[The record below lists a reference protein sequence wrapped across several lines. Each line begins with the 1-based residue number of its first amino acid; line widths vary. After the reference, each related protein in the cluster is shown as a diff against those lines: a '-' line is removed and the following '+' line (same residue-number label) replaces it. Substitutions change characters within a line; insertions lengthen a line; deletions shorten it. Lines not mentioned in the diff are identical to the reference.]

1 MIKFA
6 LNIKLRYML
15 RKVLSLL
22 FFIGF
27 LVNSN
32 LIAQTCGGNE
42 IVDIGGADGSFE
54 SCASL
59 VISPAL
65 NNDVTCGNWFND
77 IGTGDTHDE
86 NNNMSLSPSPDG
98 GVFAALYYGPTSTG
112 GTFTESFYTE
122 VDNLTEG
129 KVYTL
134 KFYFVNT
141 GMYST
146 IYPSADVKA
155 KVTFGAEVKETSVY
169 TFEGYGSQVWDEII
183 MNFTATSTT
192 QRLTFESVGLL
203 NGRGYM
209 GIDGVRLTTT
219 SETGNNGP
227 VANDDGNIVN
237 EGELT
242 VGNVFDND
250 TDADGDLLQIVS
262 IIKLPDHGSL
272 TSNSS
277 TGEYVYQHYG
287 EEEFSDLFTYVVSDG
302 NCTDTADVVI
312 SITPKNDPPVVIQD
326 TFYVNE
332 GDTLT
337 VLNSD
342 PNLIINN
349 DIDPDNTVSDF
360 TAQLSIPTLYNATG
374 TTFMLGSKGAFQ
386 YIHGCNNATKDVFQY
401 YVSDLDQQSEF
412 QDSVIIFIQN
422 EAPFGEPDFYSVDNG
437 GTLVLDDEL
446 NGLLVNDV
454 DSFIC
459 DTLRVTLVQPPSMHL
474 GTFDLDTNGIFTY
487 IHDGSF
493 SPNQDYFVY
502 QLSDGQDNALET
514 DTVYI
519 SINNPSP
526 TTSSLNFAVDE
537 GQQLI
542 VDSVQGILTVSTSNL
557 GLPLTVELE
566 QAPFRGTLLPSGE
579 INDDGS
585 FVYKHDCTDMPN
597 EDYFL
602 FKVSDSLTE
611 SIDTVFITVN
621 NVCPTGENDF
631 YQISEGQTIDISAAL
646 GVLFNDTDDN
656 VCDPLTASLV
666 VPPLFHDGSFTLNQ
680 DGSFIYTHDDSENFE
695 DQFSYRLSDGECNG
709 AVYTVILGI
718 DSVSDAPPVAVDD
731 SFVPCVK
738 EGETLNI
745 TTYETGVLGNDNDP
759 DPKDDVLTA
768 ELIQGV
774 SHGTLLFNDD
784 GTFTYTHDGG
794 EDENDFFT
802 YVAYDGDFYSL
813 DTAVV
818 TICIDQVNDC
828 PEAVDD
834 VFTINEGQVLDSTV
848 ARNDL
853 DNDLS
858 TLDNNYSI
866 SIAPSVGTLELRS
879 DGSFVYTPPSQI
891 DPPGPQIV
899 TFEYEITDPDPSTNC
914 SDKATVT
921 IRINSINDCPTAYD
935 DTIFVD
941 ALNND
946 LIIKDLIANDIDID
960 NPLDSSSIFILD
972 PPLYGDLIVNDDG
985 TITYDYIGSPSKR
998 DSITYAIQDSLGCIS
1013 NYAKVWINI
1022 ENIQFPEYELPSYF
1036 TPNADRFNDFFTIKY
1051 KNIILGNVK
1060 FEVKI
1065 MDRYQRIVFEGDV
1078 YNDIIWDGIDQNTTG
1093 DANKGLYFYEIT
1105 PIEYGDTRAR
1115 TLVGVIFL
1123 DR

>member
-1 MIKFA
+1 MTKFA
-6 LNIKLRYML
+6 LNIKLQYMI
-15 RKVLSLL
+15 RKVFSLL
-22 FFIGF
+22 FFIIF
-27 LVNSN
+27 SFNSN
-32 LIAQTCGGNE
+32 LISQGCGGPE

-54 SCASL
+54 SCSSIVASP
-59 VISPAL
+59 VL
-65 NNDVTCGNWFND
+65 NSNVTCGGWSNG
-77 IGTGDTHDE
+77 IGTADTHNQ
-86 NNNMSLSPSPDG
+86 NNSMSLIPSPDG
-98 GVFAALYYGPTSTG
+98 GVFAALFSNSAGSL
-112 GTFTESFYTE
+112 FNRESFYTD
-122 VDNLTEG
+122 VTNLTVG

-134 KFYFVNT
+134 RFYIVNAGNYNT
-141 GMYST
+141 AGAS
-146 IYPSADVKA
+146 SSVRL
-155 KVTFGAEVKETSVY
+155 KVTFGSEEKETSTY
-169 TFEGYGSQVWDEII
+169 TPDGYGNQVWDEVT
-183 MNFTATSTT
+183 MSFTATSTS
-192 QRLTFESVGLL
+192 QRLTFESLPL
-203 NGRGYM
+203 NPILGYM
-209 GIDGVRLTTT
+209 GIDGIRLTTDNT
-219 SETGNNGP
+219 SSNNAP
-227 VANDDGNIVN
+227 IANDDGNQVD
-237 EGELT
+237 EGGIES
-242 VGNVFDND
+242 GNVLSND
-250 TDADGDLLQIVS
+250 TDADGDVLQIVA
-262 IIKLPDHGSL
+262 IVDMPNYGSL
-272 TSNSS
+272 TFNSS
-277 TGEYVYQHYG
+277 TGEYVYQHFG
-287 EEEFSDLFTYVVSDG
+287 DEQFSDLFTYVMTDG
-302 NCTDTADVVI
+302 TCTDTADVVL
-312 SITPKNDPPVVIQD
+312 SIIPKNDPPTVIQD

-360 TAQLSIPTLYNATG
+360 TAQLSIPTLYNAAG
-374 TTFMLGSKGAFQ
+374 TTFLLGSKGAFQ
-386 YIHGCNNATKDVFQY
+386 YIHGCNNASLDIFQY
-401 YVSDLDQQSEF
+401 YVSDGTTQSEF
-412 QDSVIIFIQN
+412 QDSVLIYILN

-437 GTLVLDDEL
+437 ETLIVDDEL
-446 NGLLVNDV
+446 SGLLANDV
-454 DSFIC
+454 DSFAC
-459 DTLRVTLVQPPSMHL
+459 DTLTVTLVQPPSMHL
-474 GTFDLDTNGIFTY
+474 GAFDLDTNGTFTY

-493 SPNQDYFVY
+493 APTQDYFVY

-514 DTVYI
+514 DTVFI
-519 SINNPSP
+519 NINNPGP
-526 TTSSLNFAVDE
+526 NTQSLNFAVDE
-537 GQQLI
+537 GKQLI
-542 VDSVQGILTVSTSNL
+542 VDSLQGILTVSSSNL
-557 GLPLTVELE
+557 GLPLSVELH

-585 FVYKHDCTDMPN
+585 FVYEHDCTDMPN

-602 FKVSDSLTE
+602 FKVSDSVTE

-631 YQISEGQTIDISAAL
+631 YQISEGQTIDISAPV

-656 VCDPLTASLV
+656 VCDPLSATLV
-666 VPPLFHDGSFTLNQ
+666 VPPLYHTGTFTLNQ

-718 DSVSDAPPVAVDD
+718 DSVSDVPPIARDD
-731 SFVPCVK
+731 SFIPCLK

-745 TTYETGVLGNDNDP
+745 TTYADGVLGNDNDP
-759 DPKDDVLTA
+759 DPKDDTLTA
-768 ELIQGV
+768 ELVQGV

-794 EDENDFFT
+794 EDESDFFT
-802 YVAYDGDFYSL
+802 YVAFDGDFYSL

-828 PEAVDD
+828 PDAIDD
-834 VFTINEGQVLDSTV
+834 NFTINEGQVLDSTV
-848 ARNDL
+848 ARNDV
-853 DNDLS
+853 DADLI
-858 TLDNNYSI
+858 TADNNYSI

-879 DGSFVYTPPSQI
+879 DGSFTYVPPSQI

-921 IRINSINDCPTAYD
+921 IRINSINDCPVAND
-935 DTIFVD
+935 DTIYVD

-946 LIIKDLIANDIDID
+946 LIIKDLIANDVDID

-998 DSITYAIQDSLGCIS
+998 DSITYAVQDSLGCIS
-1013 NYAKVWINI
+1013 NFAKVWINI

-1036 TPNADRFNDFFTIKY
+1036 TPNGDRFYDFFTIKY

-1078 YNDIIWDGIDQNTTG
+1078 YNDMIWDGIDKNSTG
-1093 DANKGLYFYEIT
+1093 DAKKGLYFYEIT
-1105 PIEYGDTRAR
+1105 PIEYGDIRAR
-1115 TLVGVIFL
+1115 TIVGVIFL